1 VVVKFLNRTES
12 MCYEVLRAGLHVGN
26 GKGAPMLK
34 EKDKKR
40 KRNLEFDLKKKF
52 R

>member
-40 KRNLEFDLKKKF
+40 KRKKKKDVI
-52 R
+52 